1 MRRFPPAMSS
11 LTIALSRGRI
21 FDETLPL
28 LAAAGIA
35 PEEDPETSRKLILAS
50 NRADLRFVIVRASD
64 VPTYVQHGAADLGVA
79 GKDVLLEHGGEG
91 LYQPVDLAI
100 GRCRLVVAARRG
112 FDYASAV
119 KRGAR
124 LKVAT
129 KYVGAARAHFAAKGI
144 HVDLIKLYGSME
156 LAPLVGL
163 ADLIVDLV
171 STGNTLQANDLVVVE
186 DIQPISA
193 RLIVNPAAL
202 KLKRDAVQ
210 PILDAIA
217 AAARRDA

>member
-1 MRRFPPAMSS
+1 MFP

-35 PEEDPETSRKLILAS
+35 PEDDPEASRKLILAS

-100 GRCRLVVAARRG
+100 GRWEGMGRYCTALLRAAVTRLPRRRPTHGDGRSRACLGGASCRSGVIRG
-112 FDYASAV
+112 SV
-119 KRGAR
+119 
-124 LKVAT
+124 
-129 KYVGAARAHFAAKGI
+129 ARA
-144 HVDLIKLYGSME
+144 S
-156 LAPLVGL
+156 
-163 ADLIVDLV
+163 
-171 STGNTLQANDLVVVE
+171 
-186 DIQPISA
+186 
-193 RLIVNPAAL
+193 
-202 KLKRDAVQ
+202 
-210 PILDAIA
+210 
-217 AAARRDA
+217 

>member
-1 MRRFPPAMSS
+1 MFP

-35 PEEDPETSRKLILAS
+35 PEDDPEASRKLILAS

-79 GKDVLLEHGGEG
+79 GKDILLEHGGEG

-100 GRCRLVVAARRG
+100 GRCRMVVAARRD
-112 FDYASAV
+112 FDYKSAV
-119 KRGAR
+119 QRGAR

-129 KYVGAARAHFAAKGI
+129 KYVGTAREHFAAKGI

-186 DIQPISA
+186 DIRPISA

-202 KLKRDAVQ
+202 KLKRDALQ
-210 PILDAIA
+210 PLLDAVGRA
-217 AAARRDA
+217 VRGDA